1 MATGTVFDEHA
12 EGYDH
17 WFDENKQIY
26 QAEVKALQFL
36 IPDAG
41 SGLEIG
47 IGTGR
52 FSTPFG
58 IRIGV
63 EPSRNMVKIAK
74 SRNIAVCQAVGENLP
89 FNENQFDFA
98 SLVTVVCFVK
108 DVARLLREVGRVIK
122 VEGKI
127 IIGFIDKDSALGQ
140 IYESR
145 KDQNKFY
152 KEAHFYSVPEIVAFL
167 RQVGFGQMQFRQTI
181 MGLPNSSETAYR
193 VHEGYGEGAFVVI
206 SATKFYSE
214 M

>member
-12 EGYDH
+12 EEYDH
-17 WFDENKQIY
+17 WFSENKQIY
-26 QAEVKALQFL
+26 RAEVKALQFL

-41 SGLEIG
+41 SGVEIG
-47 IGTGR
+47 VGTGR

-63 EPSRNMVKIAK
+63 EPSWNMSKIAS
-74 SRNIAVCQAVGENLP
+74 SRKIAVCLSVGEHLP
-89 FNENQFDFA
+89 FCESQFDFA
-98 SLVTVVCFVK
+98 LLVTVVCFVK
-108 DVARLLREVGRVIK
+108 DVARMIREVGRAIK
-122 VEGKI
+122 VGGKM
-127 IIGFIDKDSALGQ
+127 IIGFIDKDSSLGQ
-140 IYESR
+140 VYESR

-152 KEAHFYSVPEIVAFL
+152 KEAHFYSVPEIIAFL

-181 MGLPNSSETAYR
+181 MGFPNSSETAYQ

-206 SATKFYSE
+206 SATKFKSE